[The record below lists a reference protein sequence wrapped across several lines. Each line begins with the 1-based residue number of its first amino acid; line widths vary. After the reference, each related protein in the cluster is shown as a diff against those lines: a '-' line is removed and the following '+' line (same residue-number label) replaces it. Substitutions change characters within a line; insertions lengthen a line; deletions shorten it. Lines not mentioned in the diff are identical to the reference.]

1 MIDKIKIK
9 NIGCIVLVI
18 STFEILRYSIPYYFP
33 FEKLNNEHKL
43 SVFQL
48 LFTIIAGSW
57 ALRLYYIANIKDKD
71 NYLKNYVLVLKD
83 DDCITIKTEVKN
95 ETNIDREIY
104 ASFLVITKQ
113 GSKIVEEVNN
123 NLNQSFN
130 YTNNFSN
137 LKFSKNVIN
146 EEFAF
151 IQLPYYYSEN
161 VKVGNED
168 LSYSI
173 GLHANTNTSDSLQ
186 IYEVRFFVFRNPK
199 DTNPY
204 HRSVQTTFSLNSKL
218 DLLFKDFNK
227 KS

>member
-1 MIDKIKIK
+1 MNKVKIK
-9 NIGCIVLVI
+9 NIGFIVLVI
-18 STFEILRYSIPYYFP
+18 SIFEILRYSIPYYFP

-48 LFTIIAGSW
+48 LFTIVAGSW
-57 ALRLYYIANIKDKD
+57 ALRLYYVANIKDKD
-71 NYLKNYVLVLKD
+71 NYLKTFVSTYND
-83 DDCITIKTEVKN
+83 NGFISIKTEVKN

-104 ASFLVITKQ
+104 ASFLIITKQ
-113 GSKIVEEVNN
+113 GCKIVEEVNN

-137 LKFSKNVIN
+137 LKLSENVIK

-151 IQLPYYYSEN
+151 IQLPYYYGEN

-218 DLLFKDFNK
+218 ELLFKDFNK

>member
-1 MIDKIKIK
+1 M
-9 NIGCIVLVI
+9 
-18 STFEILRYSIPYYFP
+18 
-33 FEKLNNEHKL
+33 
-43 SVFQL
+43 
-48 LFTIIAGSW
+48 
-57 ALRLYYIANIKDKD
+57 
-71 NYLKNYVLVLKD
+71 VLKD
-83 DDCITIKTEVKN
+83 DNCITIKTEVKN

-123 NLNQSFN
+123 NLNESFN

-137 LKFSKNVIN
+137 LKFSENVIN

-173 GLHANTNTSDSLQ
+173 GSIFEDTNSTNSL
-186 IYEVRFFVFRNPK
+186 IYEVRFFVFRNPN

-204 HRSVQTTFSLNSKL
+204 HRSVQTIFSTNIEL
-218 DLLFKDFNK
+218 DKLFKDYHHNDNKNDINK
-227 KS
+227 KNKS